1 MKEFWMIRNAES
13 QANDGKKPKNQ
24 LTTFL
29 SEKGEGQAINLAK
42 ALSNQKKPDLLVMS
56 SYPRAGAT
64 LGPYL
69 EKHDIPLETWG
80 VHEFYYLSQVRYTDT
95 TFEER
100 KAPKDEYW
108 KANDPYYRDGDGA
121 ESYSDLLHRV
131 EKMLRMILERKEHRI
146 WVFTHGQF
154 MKAVIC
160 LLMSES
166 LTGQEPSMKKFKNF
180 MDNHELPNCSLVRVK
195 IDNGS
200 YWLSFKDV
208 WGL

>member
-1 MKEFWMIRNAES
+1 MKEFWMIRHAES
-13 QANDGKKPKNQ
+13 QANAGEKTKNQ

-42 ALSNQKKPDLLVMS
+42 ALSNQKKPDLLVIS
-56 SYPRAGAT
+56 SYPRTRAT
-64 LGPYL
+64 LDPYL
-69 EKHDIPLETWG
+69 EKNDIPLETWG
-80 VHEFYYLSQVRYTDT
+80 VHEFSYLSQIRYADT

-100 KAPKDEYW
+100 KVPKDKYW
-108 KANDPYYRDGDGA
+108 EANDPYYRDGDGA

-131 EKMLRMILERKEHRI
+131 EKTLRMILERKENRI
-146 WVFTHGQF
+146 WIFTHGQF

-160 LLMSES
+160 LLMSEN
-166 LTGQEPSMKKFKNF
+166 LTGQEPSMRKFKNF

-200 YWLSFKDV
+200 YWLSFKDI
-208 WGL
+208 WSL